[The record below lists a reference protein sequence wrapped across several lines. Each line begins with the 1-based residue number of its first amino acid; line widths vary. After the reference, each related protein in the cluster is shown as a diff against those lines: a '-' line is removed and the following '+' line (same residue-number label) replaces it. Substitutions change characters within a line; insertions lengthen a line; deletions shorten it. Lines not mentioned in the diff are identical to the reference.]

1 MKRRCPRCANATIP
15 IAGLALFRRP
25 NCSECGARVRFH
37 LVFELVFHILIN
49 MPVALAALFLI
60 FTRGVIVGVLVGFV
74 SLFVLAFLAATV
86 APQPHAASARR
97 A

>member
-1 MKRRCPRCANATIP
+1 
-15 IAGLALFRRP
+15 
-25 NCSECGARVRFH
+25 VRFH

-74 SLFVLAFLAATV
+74 SLFVVTADVILTPWGCGQNLGLV
-86 APQPHAASARR
+86 
-97 A
+97 

>member
-1 MKRRCPRCANATIP
+1 
-15 IAGLALFRRP
+15 
-25 NCSECGARVRFH
+25 VRFH

-74 SLFVLAFLAATV
+74 SLFVVTADVILT
-86 APQPHAASARR
+86 P
-97 A
+97 